1 MLSRV
6 AENIY
11 WMARYIERAENT
23 ARMIGVNANLTLDL
37 PKKMHLGW
45 GALIDIAGI
54 NDLYAQRF
62 QDANERNVIKFLVQ
76 DSANP
81 CSILGSLSQAR
92 ETARTVRDFIPREA
106 WEQINA
112 LYQFT
117 KQNANNALAQ
127 RQRYQFITS
136 LTLGAQTITGLL
148 AGTMTHDE
156 GYHFL
161 RMGRNLERA
170 DMSTRIIDVR
180 SETLLP
186 DIDDHL
192 APFESIQWMSV
203 LRSLSAYQ
211 MYRRALNQPVRRS
224 LVLEF
229 LFTNVEFPRTYNHCV
244 NEVISCLEK
253 LPRNDEPLR
262 ICLHLRRTV
271 EEEDYQKMSQQR
283 LHEFVDDL
291 QIGLADVNQ
300 CVYDNYFHFEE

>member
-11 WMARYIERAENT
+11 WMARNIERAENT
-23 ARMIGVNANLTLDL
+23 ARLIGVNTNLLLDL

-45 GALIDIAGI
+45 DSLIDIAGI
-54 NDLYAQRF
+54 NDLFAQRY
-62 QDANERNVIKFLVQ
+62 QEVTERNVIKFLIQ
-76 DSANP
+76 DPANP
-81 CSILGSLSQAR
+81 SSILSSLSRAR
-92 ETARTVRDFIPREA
+92 EAARTVRDFIPREV
-106 WEQINA
+106 WEQINS

-117 KQNANNALAQ
+117 KQNANGAQVQ
-127 RQRYQFITS
+127 RQRYDFIRS

-180 SETLLP
+180 SENLLP
-186 DIDDHL
+186 DSDDHL
-192 APFESIQWMSV
+192 APFESIQWLSV

-244 NEVISCLEK
+244 SEVISCLEK

-262 ICLHLRRTV
+262 ICLHLQRIV
-271 EEEDYQKMSQQR
+271 GEENYRKMSQQR
-283 LHEFVDDL
+283 LHDFVDDL

-300 CVYDNYFHFEE
+300 SIYDNYFRFEG